1 MSHSTR
7 FSRSYPLPSL
17 TSARLV
23 PRVNALSKSVGYH
36 LETIFLFT
44 KSDIKTTLVPITI
57 FALGTAP
64 VCRSSP
70 VENTLKAVFWLWSV
84 LLQFNLINQTV
95 LPEEDAENKPWRP
108 IPAGRITLRNA
119 IILRWISIPLCAML
133 SSYFGTATLVSCIL
147 FTFFASLYNF
157 CDGDKNGFVKNLING
172 FGSCSLAL
180 GTTLV
185 AACDTASAPLSETLH
200 WKNFPELTIFF
211 FVIITTIHAQDFQ
224 DVDGDREVGR
234 NTIPMILPE
243 ISRISMPIVL
253 PLWSVI
259 IVALCHPPSWLAAVF
274 VGLSMVIGFRFLL
287 MRRVQDD
294 KFSYILYNAW
304 LSLTI
309 VHMGLYKRQAPQVI
323 SWAMEPSMPPFL
335 SNNLT
340 RQLGVC

>member
-1 MSHSTR
+1 M
-7 FSRSYPLPSL
+7 LKGC
-17 TSARLV
+17 V
-23 PRVNALSKSVGYH
+23 Q
-36 LETIFLFT
+36 
-44 KSDIKTTLVPITI
+44 TI

-185 AACDTASAPLSETLH
+185 AGACFGSYYHRDLISNILTQRATLH
-200 WKNFPELTIFF
+200 L
-211 FVIITTIHAQDFQ
+211 
-224 DVDGDREVGR
+224 
-234 NTIPMILPE
+234 LPYRRLFTG
-243 ISRISMPIVL
+243 RISQ
-253 PLWSVI
+253 S
-259 IVALCHPPSWLAAVF
+259 SR
-274 VGLSMVIGFRFLL
+274 S
-287 MRRVQDD
+287 
-294 KFSYILYNAW
+294 FS
-304 LSLTI
+304 S
-309 VHMGLYKRQAPQVI
+309 
-323 SWAMEPSMPPFL
+323 SS
-335 SNNLT
+335 
-340 RQLGVC
+340 